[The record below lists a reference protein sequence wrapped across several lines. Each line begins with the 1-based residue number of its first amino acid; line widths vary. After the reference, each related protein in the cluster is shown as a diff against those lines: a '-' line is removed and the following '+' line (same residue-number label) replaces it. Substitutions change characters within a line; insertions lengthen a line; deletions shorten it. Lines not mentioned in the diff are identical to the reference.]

1 MLKHSAARVNET
13 RTTTTS
19 GGRTTK
25 ILSAI
30 TAVITALGTNLPL
43 AGTRERRPRQAAR
56 RALTNAPTPRAGTHW
71 VPALSTRAA

>member
-43 AGTRERRPRQAAR
+43 AGTPGSPITTGR
-56 RALTNAPTPRAGTHW
+56 
-71 VPALSTRAA
+71 